1 MTTIVNN
8 LNDPNR
14 TQQSGQPQQVVR
26 PETHFSQLL
35 QSIGQKRENSEV
47 VKPAEMTEPQGSP
60 EERIRSAVQQAAQ
73 KYNLPPALI
82 FAFIKQESGFKPNAK
97 SWCGAQGLMQLMP
110 GTAKDLGVKDA
121 WNIEQNIEGGSKY
134 IRQMLDQFGG
144 DLKKAIAAYNAGPG
158 AVQRYGGT
166 PPFKETQ
173 QYVPAVMAHYEKFN
187 GGPVNFTIPSDYRVT
202 RTFDYDLAIKVVDSS
217 EVMTQMATS
226 AAIASNIQPIDLPKP
241 SKSDEPPPPP
251 PPSAVRV

>member
-166 PPFKETQ
+166 PPLKE
-173 QYVPAVMAHYEKFN
+173 N
-187 GGPVNFTIPSDYRVT
+187 
-202 RTFDYDLAIKVVDSS
+202 
-217 EVMTQMATS
+217 
-226 AAIASNIQPIDLPKP
+226 PKHL
-241 SKSDEPPPPP
+241 PPPLFPF
-251 PPSAVRV
+251 